1 MSNLKDLYI
10 SQSYFGIINL
20 EDSTQNLASQSGDIQ
35 LQDGSGDNIGLTINA
50 QTQEFTVVNNFRVD
64 GNADFNGNVDIS
76 GSYTHTGSLD
86 ILGDITAS
94 GNIRATIGNFDTIN
108 TRVLHVT
115 EESASVIFSSGS
127 NVLGDEIT
135 DTQVLSGSVFIPNV
149 EYLAGNSV
157 DTDTRINNLNDSS
170 ASQQQSID
178 SINSYTQS
186 SEERFTTIGQVTSSL
201 NSFTSSQETI
211 NGFYN
216 QHTSSLNSY
225 TQSTDIRLDNIE
237 AFTSSLVADFVTDVE
252 YSASIAVVTGSLIQQ
267 IDTKLDSSSFNDWTS
282 SVYLVDSASFDD
294 RIDQLE
300 VDTGSQDQRLD
311 SLEAFTSSQEDINS
325 GYNTFT
331 SSYYTDSASFDNRI
345 DELVAETGSYA
356 RLSGGN
362 NFTGSQIISG
372 GLEVVGTSSYT
383 GSLAGNVVD
392 LTVTSQ
398 TASMDLSAGNF
409 FVLDIPGGSTT
420 EIVTTNIRP
429 GLTVTLQ
436 LNQPASVG
444 TINFSTD
451 NFRFPRLT
459 PPVVTPQ
466 SGSSDVA
473 TFVSFDSTKLNGVLT
488 NDLV

>member
-252 YSASIAVVTGSLIQQ
+252 YSASIAVVTGSLIEQ
-267 IDTKLDSSSFNDWTS
+267 IDTKLDTGSFNDWTS

-311 SLEAFTSSQEDINS
+311 SLEAFTSSQETINS

-356 RLSGGN
+356 RLDIDN
-362 NFTGSQIISG
+362 NFVNDNFFSGSVRGS
-372 GLEVVGTSSYT
+372 VYT
-383 GSLAGNVVD
+383 IPINSN
-392 LTVTSQ
+392 
-398 TASMDLSAGNF
+398 TASIDCSKGNF
-409 FVLDIPGGSTT
+409 FTLEQSSASETHLKAENITGGRTIT
-420 EIVTTNIRP
+420 LRINKTDAGATIVVDSNTIKMPSGFSYSISAGDTKQDVISF
-429 GLTVTLQ
+429 VTFDTSAIYGV
-436 LNQPASVG
+436 ASN
-444 TINFSTD
+444 NFI
-451 NFRFPRLT
+451 
-459 PPVVTPQ
+459 
-466 SGSSDVA
+466 
-473 TFVSFDSTKLNGVLT
+473 
-488 NDLV
+488 

>member
-157 DTDTRINNLNDSS
+157 DTDTRINNLNASS

-300 VDTGSQDQRLD
+300 LDTGSQDQRLD
-311 SLEAFTSSQEDINS
+311 SLEAFTSSADISLDNI
-325 GYNTFT
+325 NLFT
-331 SSYYTDSASFDNRI
+331 QSIQTEVDGLS
-345 DELVAETGSYA
+345 AETASYA

-372 GLEVVGTSSYT
+372 GLEVVGTSTYT

>member
-108 TRVLHVT
+108 TRILHVT

-127 NVLGDEIT
+127 NILGDEIT

-149 EYLAGNSV
+149 EYLAGNPV

-178 SINSYTQS
+178 SLNSYTQS
-186 SEERFTTIGQVTSSL
+186 NDIYNSNFSASVSGGQHIQDQRLDSL
-201 NSFTSSQETI
+201 ESFTSSQETI

-216 QHTSSLNSY
+216 QFTSSLNSY

-237 AFTSSLVADFVTDVE
+237 AFTSSLVADFVTDTE
-252 YSASIAVVTGSLIQQ
+252 YSSSIAVVTGSLIEQ
-267 IDTKLDSSSFNDWTS
+267 IDTKLDSGSFNSWTS

-300 VDTGSQDQRLD
+300 LDTGSQDQRID
-311 SLEAFTSSQEDINS
+311 SLEAFTSSQETINS
-325 GYNTFT
+325 GYNSFT

-345 DELVAETGSYA
+345 DELVLETGSYA
-356 RLSGGN
+356 T
-362 NFTGSQIISG
+362 TGSNTFIGDQVFSG
-372 GLEVVGTSSYT
+372 SVQGDVHAITIAS
-383 GSLAGNVVD
+383 N
-392 LTVTSQ
+392 
-398 TASMDLSAGNF
+398 TASIDCSQGNF
-409 FVLDIPGGSTT
+409 FTLEQSSAVDTHL
-420 EIVTTNIRP
+420 VATNITGGRTITLRINKTNS
-429 GLTVTLQ
+429 GATVSYNTGSIKF
-436 LNQPASVG
+436 PSG
-444 TINFSTD
+444 FGYSITD
-451 NFRFPRLT
+451 GVNK
-459 PPVVTPQ
+459 Q
-466 SGSSDVA
+466 DVI
-473 TFVSFDSTKLNGVLT
+473 TFVTFDTSAVYAVNAKNFV
-488 NDLV
+488 

>member
-20 EDSTQNLASQSGDIQ
+20 EDSTQNLASQSGDVE
-35 LQDGSGDNIGLTINA
+35 LQDGSGDNIGLKINA

-86 ILGDITAS
+86 VLGDITAS
-94 GNIRATIGNFDTIN
+94 GNITAHTASFDTIN

-157 DTDTRINNLNDSS
+157 DTDTRINNLNASS

-252 YSASIAVVTGSLIQQ
+252 YSASIAVVTGSLIEQ
-267 IDTKLDSSSFNDWTS
+267 IDTKLDTGS
-282 SVYLVDSASFDD
+282 YLVDSASFDD

-300 VDTGSQDQRLD
+300 LDTGSQDQRLD
-311 SLEAFTSSQEDINS
+311 SLEAFTSSADISLDNI
-325 GYNTFT
+325 NLFT
-331 SSYYTDSASFDNRI
+331 QSIQTEVDGLS
-345 DELVAETGSYA
+345 AETSSYA

-372 GLEVVGTSSYT
+372 GLEVEGTSTYT